1 MTDQQMSQDEFATSI
16 AQKIRTRHSQ
26 SRTLQFV
33 ALSGRDCAGKSTLAI
48 GVQEQLNHF
57 GLCTTS
63 LSIDAFLIPRH
74 LRTPSTPEHIDYFE
88 NAFDYAA
95 LVRALET
102 AKDNASS
109 AGPNSCDIV
118 LVEGVFLLRQEL
130 YHWWDLTVWV
140 EVDTSVIINRA
151 VKRDK
156 EYFGDE
162 CTVRR
167 VYENRCLPAQDY
179 HIQRDMPKQNADIT
193 ATFENEMWTVTTPF
207 SRPSIGEVSQ
217 C

>member
-1 MTDQQMSQDEFATSI
+1 MGMTNQRMSQDEFAMSI

-26 SRTLQFV
+26 SRPLQFV
-33 ALSGRDCAGKSTLAI
+33 ALSGRDCAGKSTLAK
-48 GVQEQLNHF
+48 GVSEQLRHL
-57 GLCTTS
+57 GLRTTL

-95 LVRALET
+95 LIRALET
-102 AKDNASS
+102 AKDSASS
-109 AGPNSCDIV
+109 AYPSSCNIV
-118 LVEGVFLLRQEL
+118 LVEGRKEL

-140 EVDTSVIINRA
+140 EVDTFVIMNRA
-151 VKRDK
+151 IKRDK

-162 CTVRR
+162 HTVRR

-179 HIQRDMPKQNADIT
+179 HIQRDLPKQNANIV
-193 ATFENEMWTVTTPF
+193 ATFENGVWAVTTSFPVP
-207 SRPSIGEVSQ
+207 R
-217 C
+217 